1 MRCGIV
7 AWWFFYSIGMVAE
20 GVHHIFKKE

>member
-1 MRCGIV
+1 MRCGNI

-20 GVHHIFKKE
+20 EVHHVFKKE